1 MSTIMRWAVVGLAVF
16 TNVATADAQVRS
28 VKLFTSRAFG
38 YFVGDI
44 VRSEV
49 DVVVDKD
56 VSLLPASV
64 PQPGRLNSWLELIAS
79 RVEESSTKDTRF
91 YRLYFDYQN
100 FYPALDSRA
109 LEIPGF
115 TLSFISGGRTV
126 SAQVPAWSFL
136 ISSLREVLP
145 APKASGADYM
155 QPDASPRGT
164 DLRRDRSATF
174 GFLAACLVA
183 LGFLAHHLA
192 WWPFGAGPKRPFTAA
207 AKRVHMLFN
216 TSEDEVSYREALLIL
231 HRAVDATAGH
241 AVFAEDMPD
250 FLERTPAFSPLED
263 QFSAFFRSSRRTF
276 FADDFVAATAD
287 FSPRELSHLCE
298 RLAAIE
304 RAAR

>member
-1 MSTIMRWAVVGLAVF
+1 MSTILRWLVVGVVVL
-16 TNVATADAQVRS
+16 TNVATAHAQVRS

-49 DVVVDKD
+49 DVVVDKH

-64 PQPGRLNSWLELIAS
+64 PQPGPLNSWLELIAS
-79 RVEESSTKDTRF
+79 RVEENSANDMRL

-155 QPDASPRGT
+155 QPDASPQGI
-164 DLRRDRSATF
+164 DLRRARIATF

-183 LGFLAHHLA
+183 LGFLAHHLV
-192 WWPFGAGPKRPFTAA
+192 WWPFGARVNRPFTAA
-207 AKRVHMLFN
+207 ARRVRALFD
-216 TSEDEVSYREALLIL
+216 TSDEEGAYREALLIL
-231 HRAVDATAGH
+231 HRAVDVTAGH
-241 AVFAEDMPD
+241 AVFAEDLPD
-250 FLERTPAFSPLED
+250 FLGRAPAFSPLED

-276 FADDFVAATAD
+276 FADDFAAATAD
-287 FSPRELSHLCE
+287 FSPDELSHLCE

>member
-1 MSTIMRWAVVGLAVF
+1 MRWLVVGLVVL
-16 TNVATADAQVRS
+16 TNVAAADAQVRS

-44 VRSEV
+44 VHSQV

-64 PQPGRLNSWLELIAS
+64 PRSGPLNSWLELIAS
-79 RVEESSTKDTRF
+79 RVEESSANDTRL

-155 QPDASPRGT
+155 QPDASPQSV
-164 DLRRDRSATF
+164 DLHRDRIATF
-174 GFLAACLVA
+174 GFLAACFVA

-192 WWPFGAGPKRPFTAA
+192 WWPFGAPANRPFTAA
-207 AKRVHMLFN
+207 ARRVRALFN
-216 TSEDEVSYREALLIL
+216 TSEEEAAYREALLIL

-241 AVFAEDMPD
+241 AVFAEDLPS
-250 FLERTPAFSPLED
+250 FLGRTPAFSLLED

-276 FADDFVAATAD
+276 FADDFAAATAD
-287 FSPRELSHLCE
+287 FSPGELSYLCE